1 MFLYPHRVSCGKLV
15 KFLQYGFVKPLTNTV
30 CLRRHRLGFS
40 VVNVVDCQMKNQSR
54 LTPLISGDRT
64 CLYQTAQLD
73 AVLDYM
79 AWQAAGFLTAKE
91 HIMIVGILRRGAP
104 LAEMLHAR
112 LMRNFKLAKMGLMN
126 LQIKRYADDLTL
138 LHPETKLTENNQ
150 YASLDLTNITVLVV
164 DDVMYHG
171 HSMLRAVEYLA
182 RKQATEIRTAVLVD
196 RGANKLPV
204 RIDIAGV
211 RLDVAPTDI
220 IECNVPPYETE
231 FKIDLLKPTIN

>member
-1 MFLYPHRVSCGKLV
+1 MYK
-15 KFLQYGFVKPLTNTV
+15 
-30 CLRRHRLGFS
+30 
-40 VVNVVDCQMKNQSR
+40 
-54 LTPLISGDRT
+54 
-64 CLYQTAQLD
+64 TAQLD
-73 AVLDYM
+73 AVLDQM

-112 LMRNFKLAKMGLMN
+112 LMRNFKLARMDLMN
-126 LQIKRYADDLTL
+126 LHIKRYADDLTL
-138 LHPETKLTENNQ
+138 LYPETKLTENNQ
-150 YASLDLTNITVLVV
+150 HASLDLTNTTVLVV
-164 DDVMYHG
+164 DDVMYRG

-182 RKQATEIRTAVLVD
+182 RKQAAEIRTAVLVD

>member
-1 MFLYPHRVSCGKLV
+1 M
-15 KFLQYGFVKPLTNTV
+15 
-30 CLRRHRLGFS
+30 
-40 VVNVVDCQMKNQSR
+40 
-54 LTPLISGDRT
+54 
-64 CLYQTAQLD
+64 YQTAQLD
-73 AVLDYM
+73 AVLDQM

-112 LMRNFKLAKMGLMN
+112 LMRNFKLAKMDLMN

-150 YASLDLTNITVLVV
+150 YASLDLTNTTVLVV

-182 RKQATEIRTAVLVD
+182 RKQAIEIRTAVLVD

-204 RIDIAGV
+204 RIDIAG
-211 RLDVAPTDI
+211 
-220 IECNVPPYETE
+220 
-231 FKIDLLKPTIN
+231 